1 MSDNNA
7 PGFQYSVANLK
18 PAESSKVALTFPDGA
33 TREFPRNTTGFEIAK
48 GISPSLAKRTVAMAL
63 DGVVADLA
71 DPIGQDAK
79 IEFIGRD
86 NPRALELIRHD
97 AAHVLAEAVQ
107 TLWPG
112 TQVTIGPVI
121 ENGFYYDF
129 FRNEPFTPEDFAAIE
144 KKMREIIARDKPF
157 TKEIWSREQTK
168 QVFADNGEMF
178 KVELVDA
185 IPADQTIKIYR
196 QGDWFD
202 LCRGPHMTSTGKIGN
217 AFKLM
222 KVAGAYWRGDSN
234 NPMLTRIYGTAF
246 ARQED
251 LDAYLKQIEE
261 AEKRDHRKLGRELD
275 LFHFQEEGPGVV
287 FWHAKG
293 WTIFQALI
301 AYMRRRLTGDYS
313 EVNAPQ
319 ILDKSLWETSGHWDW
334 YRENMFAAQSAGDE
348 AEDKRWFALKPMN
361 CPGHVQIF
369 KHGLKSYRDLPLRL
383 AEFGVVHRYEPSGA
397 MHGLMRVRGFTQDD
411 AHVFC
416 TEAQLADECL
426 KINEL
431 ILSTYAD
438 FGFEGELTVKL
449 STRPEKRVGTD
460 EMWDHAERVMA
471 TVLSEIQAQG
481 HNRIKTE
488 INPGEGAFYG
498 PKFEYVLRDAI
509 GRDWQCGT
517 TQVDFNLPE
526 RFGAFY
532 IDADGSKKAPVMVHR
547 AICGSM
553 ERFIGILIEHYAG
566 NFPLWLAPVQAVV
579 TTITSEGDEY
589 ATVVAAAAR
598 RAGLRVELDLRNE
611 KINYKVREHSL
622 AKIPALLVVGKKEA
636 ESHSV
641 SIRRLGS
648 EGQKVMPTDEALA
661 ALVEEATPPDV
672 KRSRD
677 AV

>member
-1 MSDNNA
+1 M
-7 PGFQYSVANLK
+7 VT
-18 PAESSKVALTFPDGA
+18 LTFPDGA
-33 TREFPRNTTGFEIAK
+33 RRDFPKGTTGLDIAK

-63 DGVVADLA
+63 DSVLADLN
-71 DPIGQDAK
+71 DPIERDAK
-79 IEFIGRD
+79 IEFISRD
-86 NPRALELIRHD
+86 DPRALELIRHD

-129 FRNEPFTPEDFAAIE
+129 FRNEPFTPEDFPAIE
-144 KKMREIIARDKPF
+144 QKMREIIARDKPF
-157 TKEIWSREQTK
+157 TKEVWDREKTK
-168 QVFADNGEMF
+168 QVFRDKGETF

-185 IPADQTIKIYR
+185 IPEDQQIKIYK

-202 LCRGPHMTSTGKIGN
+202 LCRGPHMTSTGKVGN

-222 KVAGAYWRGDSN
+222 KVAGAYWRGDSR

-246 ARQED
+246 AKQDE
-251 LDAYLKQIEE
+251 LDAYLKQMEE
-261 AEKRDHRKLGRELD
+261 AEKRDHRRLGRELD

-293 WTIFQALI
+293 WTLFQEII
-301 AYMRRRLTGDYS
+301 AYMRRRLAGDYD

-319 ILDKSLWETSGHWDW
+319 LLDKSLWEISGHWEW
-334 YRENMFAAQSAGDE
+334 YRENMFAAQSAGEE
-348 AEDKRWFALKPMN
+348 AEDRRWFVLKPMN
-361 CPGHVQIF
+361 CPGHLQIF
-369 KHGLKSYRDLPLRL
+369 KHGLKSYRELPIRI

-397 MHGLMRVRGFTQDD
+397 MHGLLRVRGFTQDD
-411 AHVFC
+411 AHIFC
-416 TEAQLADECL
+416 TEDQLAEECL

-438 FGFEGELTVKL
+438 FGFEGDLTVKL
-449 STRPEKRVGTD
+449 STRPDKRVGSD
-460 EMWDHAERVMA
+460 AAWDHAEAVMQD
-471 TVLSEIQAQG
+471 VLKRIAAQS
-481 HNRIKTE
+481 NRIKTAV
-488 INPGEGAFYG
+488 NPGEGAFYG

-532 IDADGSKKAPVMVHR
+532 IDADGGKKTPVMIHR
-547 AICGSM
+547 AICGSL
-553 ERFIGILIEHYAG
+553 ERFTGILLEHYAG
-566 NFPLWLAPVQAVV
+566 HMPLWLSPVQGMVC
-579 TTITSEGDEY
+579 TITQDGDAY
-589 ATVVAAAAR
+589 AAEVLAAAR
-598 RAGLRVELDLRNE
+598 RAGLRVQADLRNE

-636 ESHSV
+636 AERTV
-641 SIRRLGS
+641 SIRRLGK
-648 EGQKVMPTDEALA
+648 EGQQVLPLDEALRMLTA
-661 ALVEEATPPDV
+661 EAVPPDLRRT
-672 KRSRD
+672 RS
-677 AV
+677 